1 MKMQRATK
9 GGQDAMTSVGDG
21 NEDAPVSIF
30 HVGSSNAMVEK
41 ALGMIAIR
49 RCLEEVEKE
58 MDFLQQKGVQTKI
71 IQGNAIQANMVLKNT
86 EFFNE
91 LGSKLPLYAF
101 QRLKNNESSDKKE
114 PPFAFLGSLLLE
126 WEDCVER
133 GLFCYD
139 VTACETKV
147 EYQKY
152 GLLSTNRASS
162 PKKRSALEFRV
173 DKVLQPFDR
182 CKFTSETVDKREM
195 PSFQYESSGWSVQ
208 LNMDTSFGFHEFL
221 NVCLKRL
228 KKRLVIRCEE
238 FLESL
243 TDVFFVQREPFRA
256 HLSNICM
263 GAVDDIGSSRAPV
276 PSSVSMVG
284 TWKPDFPIRISDC
297 A

>member
-1 MKMQRATK
+1 M
-9 GGQDAMTSVGDG
+9 
-21 NEDAPVSIF
+21 
-30 HVGSSNAMVEK
+30 
-41 ALGMIAIR
+41 
-49 RCLEEVEKE
+49 
-58 MDFLQQKGVQTKI
+58 KGV
-71 IQGNAIQANMVLKNT
+71 T
-86 EFFNE
+86 EKQEE
-91 LGSKLPLYAF
+91 LQMSSVIAAKDASITILSNNDRNGSKLPLYAF

-147 EYQKY
+147 IPGNY
-152 GLLSTNRASS
+152 GFVAQLNERRHL
-162 PKKRSALEFRV
+162 KKRPTEFRV

-182 CKFTSETVDKREM
+182 SKFNFTKVGQEEIL
-195 PSFQYESSGWSVQ
+195 FQYESSDDGEVNFYPSAPI
-208 LNMDTSFGFHEFL
+208 DAEKSP
-221 NVCLKRL
+221 NVVAINVNPIEYGHKRL
-228 KKRLVIRCEE
+228 EIRCEE

-256 HLSNICM
+256 HLSSICM